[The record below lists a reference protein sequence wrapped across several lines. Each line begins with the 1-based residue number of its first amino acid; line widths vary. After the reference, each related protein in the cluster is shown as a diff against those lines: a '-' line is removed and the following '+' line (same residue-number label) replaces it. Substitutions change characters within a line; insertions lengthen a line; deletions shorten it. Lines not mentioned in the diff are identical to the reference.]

1 MKQYDSQHDL
11 LKIYQRSFK
20 NNFSLPALTDYETD
34 ETLSYGE
41 FARRIARIHLFFK
54 QIGVEEGDKV
64 ALYGRNSIS
73 WITAFMA
80 TVTYGA
86 IVVPILS
93 DFNPHDVQ
101 HIVNHSDSVI
111 MFGSEK
117 LMESLDF
124 TAMPRLKAMMSLER
138 RRVVEERSFDDD
150 SILSTS
156 DVAKTLRN
164 LTRRFRTVYPK
175 SFTAADIKYP
185 TINPQRIALI
195 NYTSGTTGFSKGV
208 MLSLENLAGNVIFG
222 IESKLHYS
230 GSRSLAFLPL
240 AHAYGCAFDM
250 LVPLAVGTHVTVLGR
265 IPSPRVL
272 MAALAKVRPSLIIC
286 VPLIFEKI
294 YKKIIVPKITKRAI
308 RWSLAVPF
316 LDKAIY
322 AKIRQ
327 QLIQTFGGEFEEVII
342 GGAALNQEVENFLHT
357 IKFPFTVGYGMTECA
372 PLISYTH
379 WREFIPG
386 SSGQVLPGIMEAK
399 IDSTDPYNVPGE
411 ILVKGMNVMRGYYK
425 KPDATEQT
433 IEPDGWLHTGDMG
446 ILGGENR
453 DTIFICGRCKTMIL
467 SGNGQNIYP
476 EGIESK
482 LNNMP
487 FVAESLVVERDGHL
501 VALVFPD
508 SEATDAHAVT
518 DEELPAIMEQ
528 TRLELNGML
537 AAYERIDKIQLVP
550 GEFEKTPKRS
560 IKRYLYL

>member
-20 NNFSLPALTDYETD
+20 NNFSLPALTNYETD

-64 ALYGRNSIS
+64 ALYGRNSIC

-80 TVTYGA
+80 AVTYGA

-150 SILSTS
+150 TILSTS

-230 GSRSLAFLPL
+230 GSRALAFLPL

>member
-1 MKQYDSQHDL
+1 
-11 LKIYQRSFK
+11 
-20 NNFSLPALTDYETD
+20 
-34 ETLSYGE
+34 
-41 FARRIARIHLFFK
+41 
-54 QIGVEEGDKV
+54 
-64 ALYGRNSIS
+64 
-73 WITAFMA
+73 
-80 TVTYGA
+80 
-86 IVVPILS
+86 
-93 DFNPHDVQ
+93 
-101 HIVNHSDSVI
+101 
-111 MFGSEK
+111 
-117 LMESLDF
+117 
-124 TAMPRLKAMMSLER
+124 
-138 RRVVEERSFDDD
+138 
-150 SILSTS
+150 
-156 DVAKTLRN
+156 
-164 LTRRFRTVYPK
+164 
-175 SFTAADIKYP
+175 
-185 TINPQRIALI
+185 
-195 NYTSGTTGFSKGV
+195 
-208 MLSLENLAGNVIFG
+208 
-222 IESKLHYS
+222 
-230 GSRSLAFLPL
+230 
-240 AHAYGCAFDM
+240 
-250 LVPLAVGTHVTVLGR
+250 
-265 IPSPRVL
+265 